1 MNMFILLCAELL
13 VMGAFLLLAYRP
25 YSNFVKEHQSYL
37 KPHFIAPLSLWLM
50 DKLRITDRIPGS
62 ISNIHHIMF
71 GLHGSKSAVIRTKCF
86 IVQILSVCLLI
97 IVGTTFLG
105 WATETGI
112 EMLAY
117 GGGLMLFVPFLLYKN
132 LASQL
137 HKKKRQMLLDLPEMV
152 NQIVLLVNAGE
163 SVQKALM
170 RCIERSAN
178 VSQSPLLSELAIAA
192 YEIGM
197 NASFTKSMEDFNKR
211 CGVQEVSLFTT
222 TLLLNYKR
230 GGDELVMSLKE
241 LSFTLWEKR
250 KAIAKTLGE
259 EASSKMVFPMVFIF
273 LVVMVVVAAPAI
285 LMMEQ

>member
-1 MNMFILLCAELL
+1 M
-13 VMGAFLLLAYRP
+13 LATPVYKG
-25 YSNFVKEHQSYL
+25 FVKDNQMYL
-37 KPHFIAPLSLWLM
+37 KPSVAAPVSLWLM
-50 DKLRITDRIPGS
+50 DKLRIADRLPES
-62 ISNIHHIMF
+62 ISRIHHIMF
-71 GLHGSKSAVIRTKCF
+71 GLYGSKTAMIRTKCF
-86 IVQILSVCLLI
+86 IAGVFTYSIL
-97 IVGTTFLG
+97 IVIGSTFLG
-105 WATETGI
+105 WASDVGA
-112 EMLAY
+112 EMLGY
-117 GGGLMLFVPFLLYKN
+117 GGGLVIFLPFLLYKN

-137 HKKKRQMLLDLPEMV
+137 LKKKRQMLLDLPEMV

-163 SVQKALM
+163 TVQKALL
-170 RCIERSAN
+170 RCIERNPN
-178 VSQSPLLSELAIAA
+178 VQQSPLLSELAIAA

-211 CGVQEVSLFTT
+211 CGIQEVSLFTT

-273 LVVMVVVAAPAI
+273 MVVMIVVAAPAI
-285 LMMEQ
+285 LMMDQ

>member
-13 VMGAFLLLAYRP
+13 ATGAFLMRAYRP
-25 YSNFVKEHQSYL
+25 YSNFAMAHRSYL
-37 KPHFIAPLSLWLM
+37 NPYFLAPLSLWLM
-50 DKLRITDRIPGS
+50 DKWKITDRIPES
-62 ISNIHHIMF
+62 ISNIHHIML
-71 GLHGSKSAVIRTKCF
+71 GLHGSKTAVVRTKCF
-86 IVQILSVCLLI
+86 IVQLLSFCVLI
-97 IVGTTFLG
+97 VIGSTFLG
-105 WATETGI
+105 WATEAGV
-112 EMLAY
+112 EMLGY
-117 GGGLMLFVPFLLYKN
+117 GGGLMLFLPFLLVKN
-132 LASQL
+132 LAIQL
-137 HKKKRQMLLDLPEMV
+137 QKKKRQMLLDLPEMV

-170 RCIERSAN
+170 RCIERNPN
-178 VSQSPLLSELAIAA
+178 VLQSPLLTELATAA
-192 YEIGM
+192 YEISM

-211 CGVQEVSLFTT
+211 CGMQEVSLFTT

>member
-1 MNMFILLCAELL
+1 MLILLVVELL
-13 VMGAFLLLAYRP
+13 VMVTLLARVYRS
-25 YSNFVKEHQSYL
+25 YSHFSKEYQSYL
-37 KPHFIAPLSLWLM
+37 NPYWLAPLSLWLI
-50 DKLRITDRIPGS
+50 DYFRITDRIPES
-62 ISNIHHIMF
+62 ISNVHHLMF
-71 GLHGSKSAVIRTKCF
+71 GLHGSKVAVVRTKCF
-86 IVQILSVCLLI
+86 IVQILSFCLLI
-97 IVGTTFLG
+97 IVGSTLLG
-105 WATETGI
+105 WVTETGA

-117 GGGLMLFVPFLLYKN
+117 GGGLMLFLPFLMYKN

-137 HKKKRQMLLDLPEMV
+137 QKKKRQMLLDLPEMV

-170 RCIERSAN
+170 RCIERNPN
-178 VSQSPLLSELAIAA
+178 VMKSPLLSELAVVA
-192 YEIGM
+192 YEISI

>member
-1 MNMFILLCAELL
+1 MLALLCVELVIAGVIL
-13 VMGAFLLLAYRP
+13 MLANPLYKG
-25 YSNFVKEHQSYL
+25 FVKEHQVLL
-37 KPHFIAPLSLWLM
+37 KPTIVVAPVSLWLM
-50 DKLRITDRIPGS
+50 DKLRVADRLPES
-62 ISNIHHIMF
+62 ISKIHHIMF
-71 GLHGSKSAVIRTKCF
+71 GLYGSKTAMIRTKCF
-86 IVQILSVCLLI
+86 IVGILSYSILI
-97 IVGTTFLG
+97 IIGSTFLG
-105 WATETGI
+105 WASDVGA

-117 GGGLMLFVPFLLYKN
+117 GSGLLLFLPFLLYKN

-137 HKKKRQMLLDLPEMV
+137 LKKKRQMLLDLPEMV

-163 SVQKALM
+163 AVQKALM
-170 RCIERSAN
+170 RCIERNPN
-178 VSQSPLLSELAIAA
+178 VQQSPLLRELSIAA
-192 YEIGM
+192 YEISM

-211 CGVQEVSLFTT
+211 CGIQEVSLFTT

-250 KAIAKTLGE
+250 KSIAKTLGE